1 MHICLDVD
9 DTITYAPE
17 FFVGLCRRFD
27 DARVTIVTFRSD
39 EVETRTY
46 LDEIGLRYDRLIV
59 STDQEHGARE
69 DEAPHEWKAALVN
82 RMQPDI
88 FFEDMPEVVSL
99 IHPSILVFM
108 PCDDFVREW
117 LSSRLEC
124 EPHD

>member
-27 DARVTIVTFRSD
+27 GARITIVTFRSD
-39 EVETRTY
+39 EPETKAY
-46 LDEIGLRYDRLIV
+46 LDGIGLRYDRVIV
-59 STDQEHGARE
+59 STDSEHGRRE
-69 DEAPHEWKAALVN
+69 SESPHEWKAALVN
-82 RMQPDI
+82 RLRPDI
-88 FFEDMPEVVSL
+88 FFEDMPQVVSL

-117 LSSRLEC
+117 ISLRL
-124 EPHD
+124 DADATT